1 MELIAKSYLDNE
13 TKEIVTERFFVDSN
27 EISEGEYLELIDG
40 SESKDEH
47 QDCNYCDKCEAEV
60 EVEIETIEELAEI
73 MANTLMEEIDKALEN
88 GECPCCVVKEKLT
101 EAFLAGYETGR
112 DDVEDIILESLGY

>member
-13 TKEIVTERFFVDSN
+13 TKEIIAERFFVDSK
-27 EISEGEYLELIDG
+27 EISEGEYLELIEG
-40 SESKDEH
+40 SELKNEN
-47 QDCNYCDKCEAEV
+47 QE
-60 EVEIETIEELAEI
+60 EIKSETIEEFAETEV
-73 MANTLMEEIDKALEN
+73 NTLMEEINKSLEN

-112 DDVEDIILESLGY
+112 DDVEDIVLESLGY